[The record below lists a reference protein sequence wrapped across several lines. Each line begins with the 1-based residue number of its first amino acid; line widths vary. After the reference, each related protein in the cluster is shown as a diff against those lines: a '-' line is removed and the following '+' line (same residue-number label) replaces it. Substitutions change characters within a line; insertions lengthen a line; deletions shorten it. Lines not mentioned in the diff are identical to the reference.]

1 MRQSS
6 QTKTRLVEVFPKGRE
21 GLSSLPKEHCLT
33 LCLIFGCETL
43 CQDSQEG
50 VDVQGESGAE
60 WTKKGEIPGLYFLLN
75 DIHAVKWVLK
85 YRLYGPAVNLWPSIY
100 KWAKMINQDLEEIC
114 IFQV

>member
-1 MRQSS
+1 MIL
-6 QTKTRLVEVFPKGRE
+6 KKGWMYKE
-21 GLSSLPKEHCLT
+21 SLEL
-33 LCLIFGCETL
+33 
-43 CQDSQEG
+43 
-50 VDVQGESGAE
+50 E

-100 KWAKMINQDLEEIC
+100 KWAKMISQDLEEIC